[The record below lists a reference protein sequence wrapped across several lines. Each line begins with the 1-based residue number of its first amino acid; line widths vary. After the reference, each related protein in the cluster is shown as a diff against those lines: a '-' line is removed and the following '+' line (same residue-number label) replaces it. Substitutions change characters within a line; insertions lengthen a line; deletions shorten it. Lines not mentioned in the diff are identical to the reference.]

1 MEYTT
6 LGKTGVTVSRLG
18 FGGAVLGLKDYLGS
32 YDPSDERAR
41 TEVRSALETAVELGI
56 TYFDTAAGY
65 GDGASE
71 ELFGDVLGGL
81 GSDVFVATKVLPG
94 DRDSVRRSVERSLR
108 LLRRD
113 SIDLLQIHG
122 TSYSAEQADAILGPD
137 GTLETMNALR
147 DSGAVRFLGFTSE
160 DSNPETFRLIRSNRF
175 DVLQICYNFIFQH
188 PYEPSRPFGTLYEAE
203 AHGMG
208 IVTMRTATSGSFQ
221 RWIQTVNPENTFDYT
236 PALIQFV
243 LSNPLVDVALVGVR
257 SPELVVQNA
266 RIVDDLAGR
275 VDIGEVYRRYV

>member
-1 MEYTT
+1 MI
-6 LGKTGVTVSRLG
+6 
-18 FGGAVLGLKDYLGS
+18 YL
-32 YDPSDERAR
+32 A
-41 TEVRSALETAVELGI
+41 
-56 TYFDTAAGY
+56 FDTAAGY